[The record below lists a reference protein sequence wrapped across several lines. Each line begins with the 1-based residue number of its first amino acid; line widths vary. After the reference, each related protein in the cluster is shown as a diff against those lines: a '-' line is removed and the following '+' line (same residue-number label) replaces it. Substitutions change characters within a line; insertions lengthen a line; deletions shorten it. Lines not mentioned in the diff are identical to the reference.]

1 MKNVVITDRDF
12 EQFIFV
18 NRAAQKWKTKLKKN
32 KVSTEAV
39 QGENDILEETKSV
52 ETKEPDEAENL
63 DKMSIKVSE
72 SRDNLIE
79 SEKNNYNDNDHDI
92 DNDIP
97 LVIPD
102 DVPLL
107 SDRDLKVPPTT
118 VYDDGKFVTDV

>member
-1 MKNVVITDRDF
+1 M
-12 EQFIFV
+12 
-18 NRAAQKWKTKLKKN
+18 
-32 KVSTEAV
+32 STEAV
-39 QGENDILEETKSV
+39 EGENDILEAAKSV
-52 ETKEPDEAENL
+52 ETKEHDEAEDS
-63 DKMSIKVSE
+63 DKISSIKLSE

-79 SEKNNYNDNDHDI
+79 SEKNIYNDNEHDI
-92 DNDIP
+92 DHDIP

>member
-1 MKNVVITDRDF
+1 M
-12 EQFIFV
+12 E
-18 NRAAQKWKTKLKKN
+18 
-32 KVSTEAV
+32 
-39 QGENDILEETKSV
+39 GENDILEAAKSV
-52 ETKEPDEAENL
+52 ETKEPEENS
-63 DKMSIKVSE
+63 DKMSIKLSE

-79 SEKNNYNDNDHDI
+79 NEKNNYNDNEHDI